1 MLSPA
6 ATLYLSLR
14 ALVPIVGV
22 QEPTTARSCI
32 EKRQPGA
39 PFLSDCWA

>member
-22 QEPTTARSCI
+22 QEPTTARSLQR
-32 EKRQPGA
+32 EASARGA
-39 PFLSDCWA
+39 FLSDSWA